1 MGGHPTESDLAR
13 VCDAAV
19 RRLSSSL
26 PDSTS
31 PAAPSRP
38 LAGKPPPFGICR
50 MPAST
55 SSPGSVPVGAP
66 FTWAAPAPW
75 AHPTPPQIPLGRLCS
90 RPRPLGGEDVFSATA
105 ARMSAFNAFSS
116 ILSPSWKSMARLV
129 LPSRL
134 ELKRPEGSSNE
145 APLAKVIFTT
155 NYLYVSR
162 MRIIPACDRA
172 GTPLH
177 FHSSTTSGSA
187 CLMRIRTR
195 ASVSPRQSLS
205 SLILASI
212 SREESLLLFLPSSR
226 SSSCSWLLSLSSWFF
241 VARLSLEYR

>member
-1 MGGHPTESDLAR
+1 MAQNGRRTRRGADRTPHESDAGESLNEVPR
-13 VCDAAV
+13 QLGVV
-19 RRLSSSL
+19 YL
-26 PDSTS
+26 PDG
-31 PAAPSRP
+31 AAAQDAR
-38 LAGKPPPFGICR
+38 
-50 MPAST
+50 T
-55 SSPGSVPVGAP
+55 E
-66 FTWAAPAPW
+66 T
-75 AHPTPPQIPLGRLCS
+75 
-90 RPRPLGGEDVFSATA
+90 FSATA

-134 ELKRPEGSSNE
+134 ELKSPVGSLSE
-145 APLAKVIFTT
+145 APLAKVIFTPF
-155 NYLYVSR
+155 LYVSPVQ
-162 MRIIPACDRA
+162 IIPACDHT

-212 SREESLLLFLPSSR
+212 S
-226 SSSCSWLLSLSSWFF
+226 
-241 VARLSLEYR
+241 